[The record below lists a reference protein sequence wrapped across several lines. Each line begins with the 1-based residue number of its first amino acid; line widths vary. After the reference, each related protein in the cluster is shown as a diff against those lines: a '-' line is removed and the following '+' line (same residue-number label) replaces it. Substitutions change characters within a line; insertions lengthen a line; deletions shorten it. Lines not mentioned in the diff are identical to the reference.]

1 MIRQLKKPA
10 KPTQRLRNTICEVQ
24 CKRSLFPLIL
34 LAFVGKLNYR
44 ASPHI
49 PPEGILMHE
58 TQHKKRKDVVNRL
71 SRIEGHVR
79 GLRKMVEEDKDCP
92 DILLQVAAVRAAL
105 NQVGR
110 ILLEDHME
118 TCVLEAAKEGTGE
131 KAIEDLK
138 AALVKFL

>member
-1 MIRQLKKPA
+1 M
-10 KPTQRLRNTICEVQ
+10 T
-24 CKRSLFPLIL
+24 
-34 LAFVGKLNYR
+34 
-44 ASPHI
+44 
-49 PPEGILMHE
+49 E
-58 TQHKKRKDVVNRL
+58 TQHKRRKEVLNRL
-71 SRIEGHVR
+71 ARIEGHVR
-79 GLRKMVEEDKDCP
+79 GLRKMVEQDKGCP

-138 AALVKFL
+138 VALMKFMT